1 VTSVVGL
8 DDLIRRALDE
18 DLGTAGDITTQACIP
33 VDARSAGV
41 IVARAAGT
49 IAGLEAAA
57 RVFTLLDGGVEVVPE
72 TEDGAAVG
80 AGTVLARVA
89 GPSRPLLSGERVA
102 LNLLGRLSGI
112 ATATSDL
119 VRRVDGTG
127 ARITDTRKTTPGLRA
142 LEKYAVRMGGG
153 VNHRFGLHDA
163 VMIKDNHIVA
173 AGGIRRAVDA
183 VRTRIGH
190 TVKIEVEADDLEQ
203 VALVLEAAAD
213 IVLLDNMAPA
223 DLRRAVAMVDG
234 RMIVEASGGITPETV
249 RQVAES
255 GVDVISV
262 GYLTHSAPS
271 LDVALDLLAG

>member
-1 VTSVVGL
+1 MTPSVGL

-18 DLGTAGDITTQACIP
+18 DFGAAGDITTDSCIAA
-33 VDARSAGV
+33 DARSVGV
-41 IVARAAGT
+41 VVARAGGT
-49 IAGLEAAA
+49 IAGIEVAA
-57 RVFTLLDGGVEVVPE
+57 RVFTLLDEGVEVAIE
-72 TEDGAAVG
+72 AGDGAVVE

-89 GPSRPLLSGERVA
+89 GSSRALLGGERLA

-119 VRRVDGTG
+119 VRRVEGTG
-127 ARITDTRKTTPGLRA
+127 ARITDTRKTTPNLRA

-173 AGGIRRAVDA
+173 AGGIRSAVEA
-183 VRTRIGH
+183 VRARIGH

-203 VALVLEAAAD
+203 VESVLEAGAD
-213 IVLLDNMAPA
+213 IVLLDNMEPA

-234 RMIVEASGGITPETV
+234 RMIVEASGGITPATV

-262 GYLTHSAPS
+262 GYLTHSAPN